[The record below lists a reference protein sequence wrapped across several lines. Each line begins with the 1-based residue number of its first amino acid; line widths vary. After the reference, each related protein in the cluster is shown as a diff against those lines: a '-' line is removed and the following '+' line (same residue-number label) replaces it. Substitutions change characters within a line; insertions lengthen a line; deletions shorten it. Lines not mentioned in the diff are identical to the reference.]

1 MYTTL
6 ISAALF
12 SLFAGGAVY
21 ADTSPDFSVQTP
33 VFTQCALAQF
43 SWDQSSAPYNVILV
57 NSSDPCG
64 EEVANLGDFNGTNL
78 SWTVDLPA
86 NWSLMISIEDD
97 NGDEAWSGA
106 ITIQPSND
114 TSCLN
119 TTPPQSSTTT
129 SSKPSHSTGN
139 SSAGT
144 GHNNDALPSHHVTV
158 PTVLLG
164 IIGLAFVLVR

>member
-6 ISAALF
+6 VSAAL
-12 SLFAGGAVY
+12 LCLLATRAVY

-43 SWDQSSAPYNVILV
+43 SWDQSTPPYDVILV
-57 NSSDPCG
+57 NSSNPCG
-64 EEVANLGDFNGTNL
+64 EEVAFLGDFNVTSL
-78 SWTVDLPA
+78 SWIVDLPS
-86 NWSLMISIEDD
+86 NWSVMISIEDGV
-97 NGDEAWSGA
+97 GDEAWSGA
-106 ITIQPSND
+106 ITIQPSNN

-119 TTPPQSSTTT
+119 TTTPQSSTTT

-144 GHNNDALPSHHVTV
+144 GHDNDALPAHHITV

-164 IIGLAFVLVR
+164 IIGLAFVLTR